1 LSKSDLSDF
10 DGRAEHLRIA
20 HASRIA
26 LSPAGEGITGINYKF
41 AAVRGWLSGYCHPR
55 IEPLIRQ
62 PSAATF
68 SRKGRSEDTLTPGAH
83 LNELKQ
89 KKLAIPRDGSHSLEM
104 RTNRH

>member
-1 LSKSDLSDF
+1 M
-10 DGRAEHLRIA
+10 
-20 HASRIA
+20 
-26 LSPAGEGITGINYKF
+26 GEDITDVGNKL
-41 AAVRGWLSGYCHPR
+41 ATVRGWLSGYCRPR
-55 IEPLIRQ
+55 TEPLIRQ